1 MSDRNSGVNADT
13 DAGVSRSREFSRLPL
28 VVLAA

>member
-1 MSDRNSGVNADT
+1 MSARNSGVNAAT
-13 DAGVSRSREFSRLPL
+13 LAGVSRRRELKREPL